1 MCLHFMW
8 LFQTENANST
18 RILYHTLESNSLLK
32 QSQPQSP
39 RLKVSMSSD
48 INKSTR
54 YNNAKI
60 SNIDIDLVY
69 QSQYNIIY
77 KEIRH

>member
-1 MCLHFMW
+1 MFLHFMW
-8 LFQTENANST
+8 LFQMENANST

-32 QSQPQSP
+32 QSQPQLT

-77 KEIRH
+77 KEIH